1 MVKAWG
7 LKRVIT
13 SGSMEPGFH
22 RGDLLVLSM
31 PHQDPVDVND
41 ICVFK
46 LPGRDVPIVHRV
58 IKLHD
63 E

>member
-1 MVKAWG
+1 MYIIY
-7 LKRVIT
+7 LLYNSI
-13 SGSMEPGFH
+13 SGSMRPGFD
-22 RGDLLVLSM
+22 RGDLLILSL
-31 PHQDPVDVND
+31 PQNDPIEVND

>member
-1 MVKAWG
+1 
-7 LKRVIT
+7 
-13 SGSMEPGFH
+13 MEPGFH

-31 PHQDPVDVND
+31 PSQDPVDVND